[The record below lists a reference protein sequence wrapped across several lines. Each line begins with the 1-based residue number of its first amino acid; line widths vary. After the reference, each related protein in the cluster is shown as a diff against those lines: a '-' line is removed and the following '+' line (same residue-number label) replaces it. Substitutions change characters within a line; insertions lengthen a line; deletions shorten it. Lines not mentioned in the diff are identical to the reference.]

1 VLRGAEATIRRA
13 RPVLYVEDDR
23 EAAHAALVTFLEQLG
38 YDMYWHLPPLFSPNN
53 YKGVSENVLPS
64 THSLNLL
71 CLPKELR
78 VSRDASRDIRTYG
91 GRWDGWKYLPG
102 DYQ

>member
-23 EAAHAALVTFLEQLG
+23 EAAHAALVTFLEQ
-38 YDMYWHLPPLFSPNN
+38 LFSPNN